1 MKGVFKEFD
10 LTDLEYARFRRMLEV
25 KPSFKNFL
33 RKNKTDAFL
42 REMNKIK
49 KDKRNL
55 LAEVVGETGTGKSYS
70 SIALALRNDS
80 EFSADK
86 IFFTQRDLIEKARDV
101 YAGKPITLINDEQT
115 KIIGI
120 GTYRILSQYNDFLE
134 TIRKKQISIVR
145 NSPTRKHYVNMNL
158 SHYLLQTFSGFID
171 EKRGILRAALCDNLF
186 YCLGFVEFSNPV
198 VAAPDL
204 IKKYEKKKDKF
215 LDEMLHD
222 GSESTFLRD
231 AEKLLNSSEFRQFA
245 DNNKKLSRED
255 LFNFVD
261 FMRPELKRGN
271 EAVEVLS
278 SLIFKIKMSEYA
290 YKLFGVKPK
299 T

>member
-1 MKGVFKEFD
+1 MTSALKKFG
-10 LTDLEYARFRRMLEV
+10 LTDLEYARFRRVLEV
-25 KPSFKNFL
+25 RPSFRHFL
-33 RKNKTDAFL
+33 NRDKTDAFL
-42 REMNKIK
+42 RELNKIK

-55 LAEVVGETGTGKSYS
+55 LAEVVGDTGTGKSYS
-70 SIALALRNDS
+70 SIALALRNDKA
-80 EFSADK
+80 FSIDK

-101 YAGKPITLINDEQT
+101 YKGKPITLINDEQT

-120 GTYRILSQYNDFLE
+120 GTFRVLSQYNDFLE

-171 EKRGILRAALCDNLF
+171 AERNVLRAALCDNQF
-186 YCLGFVEFSNPV
+186 YCLGFVEFSNPLQT
-198 VAAPDL
+198 APDL

-215 LDEMLHD
+215 LDTMLHD
-222 GSESTFLRD
+222 GEESTFLRD
-231 AEKLLNSSEFRQFA
+231 AEKLLNSSEFKQFA
-245 DNNKKLSRED
+245 GNQKKLSRED

-278 SLIFKIKMSEYA
+278 AFIFKLKMSEYA
-290 YKLFGVKPK
+290 DKLFGVKNK